1 MESNIMLENQN
12 LDAFDILGKAFVIS
26 ARNINFFLFTIFASL
41 PLFCFLVYYQPFLQ
55 IFQDQVS
62 EILKQ
67 PAFVYYFE
75 DYMFNWSLP
84 LDATPEWN
92 KGFPGELIQQALLYL
107 VPFHLLELITMLA
120 IANLASKIYKEE
132 RPMSLKEMVHTQPFD
147 KSGLKA
153 FFITSVYVLVL
164 STCSELL
171 GFVWSAASYSFAF
184 RYFNHDILLALWCC
198 IASVAL
204 LTMYL
209 AWNVIWN
216 MSIVIS
222 ILEGIHGT
230 RAFGLV
236 TYLST
241 GNEWGGFLLMLIFF
255 DWEVTLR
262 LPCLYF
268 GCKERGNGMFVA
280 QSSLLCLGNVFK
292 LVVFVIYF
300 HDCKNRV
307 LEKRLMIKA
316 KRAGYQSCV

>member
-1 MESNIMLENQN
+1 MESNIMLKNQN
-12 LDAFDILGKAFVIS
+12 LDAFDILRKAFVIS
-26 ARNINFFLFTIFASL
+26 SRNINFFLFTIFASL

-84 LDATPEWN
+84 FDATPEWN

-132 RPMSLKEMVHTQPFD
+132 RPMSLKEMVRTQPFD

-184 RYFNHDILLALWCC
+184 
-198 IASVAL
+198 
-204 LTMYL
+204 
-209 AWNVIWN
+209 
-216 MSIVIS
+216 SIVIS

-255 DWEVTLR
+255 AWEVTLR

-268 GCKERGNGMFVA
+268 GCKGRGNEMFVA